1 MKFRLNEQLLY
12 EMANVKSSDT
22 GLPYDLWIDS
32 IGVDRKNTH
41 NNPRLKVNVDGQF
54 IPMEISDNPD
64 IPDSVKKK
72 GITDFKNKALI
83 QRYIKAYKEILLA
96 HYNKQIS
103 DKQALSLLG
112 TFKTADDAKLSLA
125 DIIDITPNVVIEYS
139 YDSVNYLWCI
149 EVYSNSKLIS
159 TSYELSEKDLF
170 AKLNELK
177 SKYNPTRITHRD
189 N

>member
-1 MKFRLNEQLLY
+1 MKLELNEKLLY
-12 EMANVKSSDT
+12 EMVNVKSFDT

-32 IGVDRKNTH
+32 MGADRKTSH
-41 NNPRLKVNVDGQF
+41 SNPRLKVNVDGQF

-72 GITDFKNKALI
+72 GITDFKNKTLI
-83 QRYIKAYKEILLA
+83 QKYIKAYKEVLLA

-112 TFKTADDAKLSLA
+112 TFKNVNNAKLSLA
-125 DIIDITPNVVIEYS
+125 NMVDVNPNVVIEYS
-139 YDSVNYLWCI
+139 YDNVNYLWCI
-149 EVYSNSKLIS
+149 EVYSNSNLLS

-170 AKLNELK
+170 AKLDELK
-177 SKYNPTRITHRD
+177 NKYNPIKITHKD

>member
-1 MKFRLNEQLLY
+1 MAKGLVVILSGASSVGKGAIRDLLLN
-12 EMANVKSSDT
+12 D
-22 GLPYDLWIDS
+22 PDLKLFYS
-32 IGVDRKNTH
+32 ISETTRPQRADE
-41 NNPRLKVNVDGQF
+41 VDGKDYYF
-54 IPMEISDNPD
+54 VTYKEFA
-64 IPDSVKKK
+64 DSVKKK
-72 GITDFKNKALI
+72 GVTDFKNKALI
-83 QRYIKAYKEILLA
+83 QKYIKAYKEILLA

-125 DIIDITPNVVIEYS
+125 DIVDITPNVIIEYS

-149 EVYSNSKLIS
+149 EVYSNSNLVS

-177 SKYNPTRITHRD
+177 GKYNPTRIIHRD